1 MNTFRSGPRIL
12 TRPLLATAAL
22 LLIPL
27 VAMQFTPEV
36 QWTFSDFVFATALIL
51 AVAIPLELVVQR
63 THGAYR
69 IAATLSLV
77 TAFLLTWVNAAVGI
91 TDSPAD
97 ALYPLVVLLGGIG
110 AAVVRFRP
118 EGLFRVIAGMVLLL
132 GLIGGGALLAGVV
145 PPHNSVLR
153 LFAIHAFFAVP
164 LLGAA
169 LLFHP
174 AGERGNP
181 RPSAVTHAENE

>member
-1 MNTFRSGPRIL
+1 MNTFRTRAHIL
-12 TRPLLATAAL
+12 TRPLLATTAL

-36 QWTFSDFVFATALIL
+36 QWTFSDFVFATVLIL

-69 IAATLSLV
+69 IAAALALV
-77 TAFLLTWVNAAVGI
+77 TAFLLIWSNAAVGI

-118 EGLFRVIAGMVLLL
+118 EALSRVIFGVVVLM
-132 GLIGGGALLAGVV
+132 GLIGSGALLAGVV
-145 PPHNSVLR
+145 PPHNSGLQ

-169 LLFHP
+169 LLFRRAHRSP
-174 AGERGNP
+174 HG
-181 RPSAVTHAENE
+181 V